1 MGHISKRYR
10 FGAISLG
17 YLIYRLYSQCKQTF
31 HTKINHL
38 SHLYYYF
45 FTESERHI
53 SKLLQNQVCLYL
65 LDLHIHFLGVAEHI
79 KTHAYISQY

>member
-1 MGHISKRYR
+1 MPKLITYHIC
-10 FGAISLG
+10 I
-17 YLIYRLYSQCKQTF
+17 I
-31 HTKINHL
+31 I
-38 SHLYYYF
+38 F